1 MGDDQGSVGADKRLR
16 VNARS
21 LVGSSDDNDGDIDSA
36 SSSSSNILEDGM
48 DVLHLK
54 DDPLAQPSIAEN
66 KTQEQNQKQP
76 QHPMDAQ
83 GLALLQTI
91 FGPDASREELEQIHQ
106 TRLGSL
112 NESLAAEAASN
123 TAVAGPDG
131 GNQDEGRSRLEG
143 DADSVNAGNA
153 NRSRIRQRRRR
164 RGIDVALPDDFLTVP
179 SSAMVLLGDGEWQ
192 CTSDLES
199 MVHSSLRI
207 QPNEFSRE
215 GEFFTAVLG
224 RNAAKQIKT
233 NNVSGSLGMTLR
245 QYEGV
250 VCVHALS
257 SSKTSTDDVVWSGPA
272 YDAGIRVGDEILGV
286 NGVAVPDSSGD
297 IESILPFVVEM
308 FRTTPD
314 PVVIHLRRGDGHEI
328 SIVPEN
334 SNILIDADNR
344 EVAIPSVLGE
354 NNGLSQQVQAIHPLA
369 VLLRERGI
377 LKTIGEEQS
386 ITQQIDEYTE
396 RTRQWEATSTLCVDV
411 NYNLCENGHTP
422 GMNKSSHTNA
432 GACTPST
439 PVRRPRRSASASGF
453 TSPAF
458 ASPPAGAKHN
468 GSMRH
473 ETPVQTIR
481 NRGVGYPGCA
491 LSFSGTPANAL
502 KTKARYLEMGAVRKG
517 LCVRILNTFSDGND
531 TAYTIWVYDCQAEI
545 EFYAPVRYFD
555 DFIDLRAAS
564 VRLIKVTEEFPFPQ
578 KNWLPI
584 SESDVVKE
592 TKRKQLEQFLRS
604 LCAVTYKC
612 PLHPNMVELAIH
624 VQSFLGCDTGAG
636 AHENNLI
643 LNHQTISNNSL
654 YSADGVDDG
663 HTNMER
669 LTRSKLKASIQRYVY
684 RVFLLPCIEQVAAQ
698 FVDSVQGEVPMLDEM
713 RDLERRSLGLLKER
727 AAKAL
732 AKTQHFIDSF
742 QDLVF
747 EGCKEDML
755 SIADHDDYSSLRD
768 RIDSKTGELYCEELF
783 RQAIR
788 EHVEIEIYVPLRKA
802 ISTVLVNAW
811 RHDDMSLK
819 HKMNS
824 LQARPQS
831 YFDLHQQ
838 SLSGWQSVIH
848 ILKEGVGRSSLPCKK
863 LRAIV
868 DAAKEI
874 YRLHEEERQTNL
886 SQQEV
891 GSGSLEESMEK
902 LGADDF
908 LPIFVFCIIM
918 TDLERP
924 CALCA
929 LLEELCDKRAKI
941 SEVGYY
947 LSSFQAAVTYI
958 QEMSLTD
965 KI

>member
-1 MGDDQGSVGADKRLR
+1 MGDYQGSAVGSDERLR
-16 VNARS
+16 NARS
-21 LVGSSDDNDGDIDSA
+21 PMSSPEDNGGENDCSL
-36 SSSSSNILEDGM
+36 SN
-48 DVLHLK
+48 
-54 DDPLAQPSIAEN
+54 SEN
-66 KTQEQNQKQP
+66 ETQDQKQP
-76 QHPMDAQ
+76 HPMDAQ

-106 TRLGSL
+106 TRLVSL
-112 NESLAAEAASN
+112 NESFAAEAEAAGS
-123 TAVAGPDG
+123 TAAAGPDDG
-131 GNQDEGRSRLEG
+131 IALARDQDAGRLRRES
-143 DADSVNAGNA
+143 DADSLNAGNA
-153 NRSRIRQRRRR
+153 PSNRRRIRQRRRK
-164 RGIDVALPDDFLTVP
+164 RGMDVALPDDFLTIPP
-179 SSAMVLLGDGEWQ
+179 STMVLLEDGEWQ
-192 CTSDLES
+192 CTSELEA

-207 QPNEFSRE
+207 QPSEFSRE
-215 GEFFTAVLG
+215 GEFYTAVLERNTG
-224 RNAAKQIKT
+224 RAKQNKT
-233 NNVSGSLGMTLR
+233 NNVSGGSLGMTLR

-257 SSKTSTDDVVWSGPA
+257 SSKTLTDNVVWSGPA

-286 NGVAVPDSSGD
+286 NGVAVPDSGED
-297 IESILPFVVEM
+297 AEGTLPFVVEM
-308 FRTTPD
+308 LRTTPD
-314 PVVIHLRRGDGHEI
+314 PVVIHLRRGDGHEFN
-328 SIVPEN
+328 IVQEN
-334 SNILIDADNR
+334 SNVSIDAAANGD
-344 EVAIPSVLGE
+344 VATPSVLFGE
-354 NNGLSQQVQAIHPLA
+354 KNGTSQQVQAIHPLA

-386 ITQQIDEYTE
+386 VTKQIDEYTE
-396 RTRQWEATSTLCVDV
+396 RTRQWEATSTLCVDDIF
-411 NYNLCENGHTP
+411 NLRENRHTP
-422 GMNKSSHTNA
+422 GMNKSARTNT

-439 PVRRPRRSASASGF
+439 PVRRPRRSTSAPGF

-458 ASPPAGAKHN
+458 VSPSASVKHN
-468 GSMRH
+468 GTMRH

-481 NRGVGYPGCA
+481 NQVAGYPGNA
-491 LSFSGTPANAL
+491 LSFSGTPANTSKA
-502 KTKARYLEMGAVRKG
+502 KARYLAMGAVRKG

-531 TAYTIWVYDCQAEI
+531 TAYTIWVYDCEAEI

-555 DFIDLRAAS
+555 DFLDLRAAS
-564 VRLIKVTEEFPFPQ
+564 IRLLKTTEEFPFPQ

-624 VQSFLGCDTGAG
+624 VQSFLGCDASAG
-636 AHENNLI
+636 TTENSLI

-663 HTNMER
+663 HADTER
-669 LTRSKLKASIQRYVY
+669 LTRSQLKASIQRYVY
-684 RVFLLPCIEQVAAQ
+684 RIFLLPCTEQVAAQ
-698 FVDSVQGEVPMLDEM
+698 FVNSVQSEVPTLDEM
-713 RDLERRSLGLLKER
+713 RELERRSLELLKER
-727 AAKAL
+727 ATKAL
-732 AKTQHFIDSF
+732 AKTQHFIDSL

-755 SIADHDDYSSLRD
+755 SIADHDDYSSLRN

-788 EHVEIEIYVPLRKA
+788 EHVEIEKYVPLRKA

-824 LQARPQS
+824 LQARPQN

-838 SLSGWQSVIH
+838 SVSGWASVIH

-863 LRAIV
+863 MRAIV

-874 YRLHEEERQTNL
+874 YRLHEEERQANL
-886 SQQEV
+886 SQQEG
-891 GSGSLEESMEK
+891 GSKPLEESMEK

>member
-1 MGDDQGSVGADKRLR
+1 M
-16 VNARS
+16 
-21 LVGSSDDNDGDIDSA
+21 
-36 SSSSSNILEDGM
+36 
-48 DVLHLK
+48 
-54 DDPLAQPSIAEN
+54 
-66 KTQEQNQKQP
+66 
-76 QHPMDAQ
+76 
-83 GLALLQTI
+83 
-91 FGPDASREELEQIHQ
+91 
-106 TRLGSL
+106 
-112 NESLAAEAASN
+112 
-123 TAVAGPDG
+123 
-131 GNQDEGRSRLEG
+131 
-143 DADSVNAGNA
+143 
-153 NRSRIRQRRRR
+153 
-164 RGIDVALPDDFLTVP
+164 DVALPDDFLTIPP
-179 SSAMVLLGDGEWQ
+179 STMVLLGDGEWQ
-192 CTSDLES
+192 CTSELET

-215 GEFFTAVLG
+215 GEFYTAILE
-224 RNAAKQIKT
+224 RNAGRAKQNKT
-233 NNVSGSLGMTLR
+233 NNFSGGSLGMTLR

-257 SSKTSTDDVVWSGPA
+257 SSKTLTDDVVWSGPA

-286 NGVAVPDSSGD
+286 NGGAVPDSGSDAEG
-297 IESILPFVVEM
+297 ILPFVVEM
-308 FRTTPD
+308 LRTTPD
-314 PVVIHLRRGDGHEI
+314 PVVIHLRRGDGHEFN
-328 SIVPEN
+328 IVQDN
-334 SNILIDADNR
+334 TSNVSIDAAANR
-344 EVAIPSVLGE
+344 DVAIPSALGE
-354 NNGLSQQVQAIHPLA
+354 KNGPSQQVQAIHPLA

-386 ITQQIDEYTE
+386 VTRQIDEYTE
-396 RTRQWEATSTLCVDV
+396 RTRQWEATSTLCVDD
-411 NYNLCENGHTP
+411 NYNLRENGHTP
-422 GMNKSSHTNA
+422 GMNKSSHTNT

-439 PVRRPRRSASASGF
+439 PVRRPRRSASAPGF

-458 ASPPAGAKHN
+458 ASPPASLKYN

-481 NRGVGYPGCA
+481 NRGVGYPGHA

-502 KTKARYLEMGAVRKG
+502 NTKARYLEMGAVRKG

-531 TAYTIWVYDCQAEI
+531 TAYTIWVYDCEAEI

-555 DFIDLRAAS
+555 DFADLRAAS
-564 VRLIKVTEEFPFPQ
+564 TRLMKTTEGFPFPQ

-584 SESDVVKE
+584 SESDVIKE

-636 AHENNLI
+636 STENSLI

-654 YSADGVDDG
+654 YSADGLDNG
-663 HTNMER
+663 HTNTER
-669 LTRSKLKASIQRYVY
+669 LTRSQLKASIQRYVY
-684 RVFLLPCIEQVAAQ
+684 RIFLLPCIEQVAAQ
-698 FVDSVQGEVPMLDEM
+698 FVDSVQSEVPTLDEM
-713 RDLERRSLGLLKER
+713 RELERRSLGLLKER

-732 AKTQHFIDSF
+732 ARTQHFIDSF

-755 SIADHDDYSSLRD
+755 SIADHDDYSSLRN

-802 ISTVLVNAW
+802 ISTVLVNAF

-824 LQARPQS
+824 LQTRPQS

-838 SLSGWQSVIH
+838 SVSGWESVIH

-874 YRLHEEERQTNL
+874 YRLHEEERQINI
-886 SQQEV
+886 SQQD
-891 GSGSLEESMEK
+891 SGGQALEESMEK

-941 SEVGYY
+941 SEAGYY

>member
-1 MGDDQGSVGADKRLR
+1 MGDDQGSIGADERLR
-16 VNARS
+16 NARS
-21 LVGSSDDNDGDIDSA
+21 LLGSSDNDDDSSLSA
-36 SSSSSNILEDGM
+36 
-48 DVLHLK
+48 
-54 DDPLAQPSIAEN
+54 
-66 KTQEQNQKQP
+66 QEQEQGQKQP
-76 QHPMDAQ
+76 QQQHPMDAQ
-83 GLALLQTI
+83 GLALLKTI
-91 FGPDASREELEQIHQ
+91 FGPDASREELEHIHQ
-106 TRLGSL
+106 TRLVSL
-112 NESLAAEAASN
+112 NESFVAEAEAA
-123 TAVAGPDG
+123 TAAGGPDDVISSVEDEQDG
-131 GNQDEGRSRLEG
+131 GRLRRESG
-143 DADSVNAGNA
+143 ADYQNADNA
-153 NRSRIRQRRRR
+153 NRCSAGSRRRRRRR
-164 RGIDVALPDDFLTVP
+164 RGMDVALPDDFLTVP
-179 SSAMVLLGDGEWQ
+179 SSIMVLLSDGEWQ
-192 CTSDLES
+192 CISDLES

-215 GEFFTAVLG
+215 GEFFTVVLE
-224 RNAAKQIKT
+224 RNAAKHKT
-233 NNVSGSLGMTLR
+233 KDNMPGGSLGMTLR

-257 SSKTSTDDVVWSGPA
+257 SSKSPNNDVVWSGPA

-286 NGVAVPDSSGD
+286 NGVAVPHASGD
-297 IESILPFVVEM
+297 GESTLPFVVEM
-308 FRTTPD
+308 LRTTPD
-314 PVVIHLRRGDGHEI
+314 PVVIHLRRGDGHKEF
-328 SIVPEN
+328 STVQEN
-334 SNILIDADNR
+334 SNVSIDADNG
-344 EVAIPSVLGE
+344 EVAIGR
-354 NNGLSQQVQAIHPLA
+354 LSQQVQAIHPLA

-386 ITQQIDEYTE
+386 VTKQIDEYTE
-396 RTRQWEATSTLCVDV
+396 RTRQWEATSTLCVDDS
-411 NYNLCENGHTP
+411 YSLRENGHTP
-422 GMNKSSHTNA
+422 GMSSRVNT

-439 PVRRPRRSASASGF
+439 PVQRPRRSASAPGF
-453 TSPAF
+453 TSPVF
-458 ASPPAGAKHN
+458 ASPPSSVKHNN

-473 ETPVQTIR
+473 DTPVQTIR
-481 NRGVGYPGCA
+481 NRGAGYPGH
-491 LSFSGTPANAL
+491 SGTPATAL
-502 KTKARYLEMGAVRKG
+502 KTKARYLEMGAIRKG
-517 LCVRILNTFSDGND
+517 LCVRILNTFSDRND
-531 TAYTIWVYDCQAEI
+531 TAYTIWVYDCEAEI

-555 DFIDLRAAS
+555 DFVDLCAAS
-564 VRLIKVTEEFPFPQ
+564 IRLMKTTEEFPFPQ

-592 TKRKQLEQFLRS
+592 TKRKQLEQFLRL

-624 VQSFLGCDTGAG
+624 VQSFLGCDTGTETT
-636 AHENNLI
+636 ENSLI

-663 HTNMER
+663 HTNIER
-669 LTRSKLKASIQRYVY
+669 LTRSQLKASIQRYVY
-684 RVFLLPCIEQVAAQ
+684 RIFLLPCIEQVAAQ
-698 FVDSVQGEVPMLDEM
+698 FVDSVQSEVPTLDEM
-713 RDLERRSLGLLKER
+713 RELERRSLGLLKER
-727 AAKAL
+727 ATTAL

-755 SIADHDDYSSLRD
+755 SIADHDDYSSLRN
-768 RIDSKTGELYCEELF
+768 RIDSKTGELYCEELC

-802 ISTVLVNAW
+802 ISTILVNAW

-824 LQARPQS
+824 LQRRPQS

-838 SLSGWQSVIH
+838 SGSGWESVIH

-868 DAAKEI
+868 DAAKEV

-886 SQQEV
+886 SQQ
-891 GSGSLEESMEK
+891 GNDGPALEESVEK

-924 CALCA
+924 CALCV
-929 LLEELCDKRAKI
+929 LLEELCDERAKI